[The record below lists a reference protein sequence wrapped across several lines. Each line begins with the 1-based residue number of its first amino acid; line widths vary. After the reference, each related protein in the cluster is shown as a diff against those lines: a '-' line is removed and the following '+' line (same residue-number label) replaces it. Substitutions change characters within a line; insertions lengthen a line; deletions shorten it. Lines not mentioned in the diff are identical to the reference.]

1 MLIKKK
7 RTELL
12 ETWPKNGRVAE
23 IGVFAGDFSA
33 QILRICKPSR
43 LYLVDLFCGL
53 VLSGDEHGHAMR
65 ELDMNAQQR
74 VLERR
79 FLAQPVTV
87 VRSDSVKWLAG
98 QEAGFLDAVYLDTT
112 HTYDDTL
119 AELAASKSTVRQGG
133 LICGHDYSCDKFP
146 GVVQA
151 VNEFVLTH
159 GLSLEIWCS
168 DGLPSYR
175 IVNTYVPQIFD

>member
-7 RTELL
+7 RIELL
-12 ETWPKNGRVAE
+12 ETWPKRARVAE

-43 LYLVDLFCGL
+43 LYLVDLFFGS
-53 VLSGDEHGHAMR
+53 VVSGDEHGHGMR
-65 ELDMNAQQR
+65 ELDMNAQQH
-74 VLERR
+74 VLERQ

-87 VRSDSVKWLAG
+87 VRSDSVKWLAS
-98 QEAGFLDAVYLDTT
+98 QAPGFLDAVYLDTT

-119 AELAASKSTVRQGG
+119 AELVSSKSAVRDGG
-133 LICGHDYSCDKFP
+133 LICGHDYSCEKFP

-151 VNEFVLTH
+151 VNEFVMTY
-159 GLSLEIWCS
+159 GMALEIWCA

-175 IVNTYVPQIFD
+175 IVNTHVPQVFD